1 MYLTLIVIGQYLLK
15 LIGGFGQ
22 RALLLNIYQIGL
34 INMLLLTLPSFNLYD
49 NLIMYNSERIISILG
64 LIILFI
70 LILYWNTIL
79 ISRESK
85 PINLYIIL
93 LLTSLTLMILSQD
106 LLLTFILI
114 ELSSFILYLLIA
126 NYSNGIKYF
135 LLSSLTTT
143 LFLLG
148 ILIIY
153 ADLGTTHYDLIDT
166 SQATLFSLFF
176 IFKLGL
182 VPFHQLTADLY
193 ESLPLSIMVL
203 YQIPIKY
210 SFLILSLN
218 FKLVGLEGIIY
229 FLGLFL
235 ILIPAILSIYQFT
248 MKRFLAISS
257 LSYLGLLFLL
267 GLLGSNSEDIILYL
281 FIYSI
286 SLLLVLYNKNPYL
299 ISLILFSISG
309 MPPFAG
315 FYTNYIF
322 YKIY

>member
-1 MYLTLIVIGQYLLK
+1 MYLTFIIIGQYLLK

-22 RALLLNIYQIGL
+22 RGLILNIYQIGM
-34 INMLLLTLPSFNLYD
+34 INLLLLTFPSFNLYD
-49 NLIMYNSERIISILG
+49 NLMMYNSERIMSILG
-64 LIILFI
+64 LLVLFL
-70 LILYWNTIL
+70 LILYWNTVL

-93 LLTSLTLMILSQD
+93 LLTSLTFMILSQD

-114 ELSSFILYLLIA
+114 ELSSFVLYLLIA

-143 LFLLG
+143 FFLLG

-153 ADLGTTHYDLIDT
+153 SDLGTTHYDLIDT

-193 ESLPLSIMVL
+193 ESLPVSIMVL
-203 YQIPIKY
+203 YQVPMKY

-218 FKLVGLEGIIY
+218 FKLVLVEQIY
-229 FLGLFL
+229 FLGFFL

-257 LSYLGLLFLL
+257 LSY
-267 GLLGSNSEDIILYL
+267 
-281 FIYSI
+281 
-286 SLLLVLYNKNPYL
+286 
-299 ISLILFSISG
+299 
-309 MPPFAG
+309 
-315 FYTNYIF
+315 
-322 YKIY
+322 